1 MKNIALA
8 FLLGASCANVHG
20 MDTHSMN
27 INAIAQRGQSG
38 EEDIEGGERARL
50 LKRKEMEDNDKC
62 FGWCVIGSCFF
73 GIGGFVTL
81 AAFATIYAG
90 DYGIDSS
97 YSSNS

>member
-8 FLLGASCANVHG
+8 FLLGASCA

-27 INAIAQRGQSG
+27 INTIAQRGQSG
-38 EEDIEGGERARL
+38 DIEGGERARL
-50 LKRKEMEDNDKC
+50 LKKKEMEDNDKC
-62 FGWCVIGSCFF
+62 FGWCVIGTCFF
-73 GIGGFVTL
+73 GIGGLVTL